1 MKRFATRFCLILLSA
16 AALCFGAN
24 ELSNRRAPSF
34 TLPDS
39 SLKDYD
45 LLDLRGKWV
54 LIDFM
59 KTDCPHCADLTRNLE
74 PLKAKYGA
82 KVQVLYVV
90 ISPPENQ
97 MTVRKYLAENKA
109 TSPILFDQG
118 QMTRTY
124 FKLSPQRPSFDT
136 PHLFV
141 INPEGMIVR
150 DWGYGADTAILEGKG
165 LAKELDALILGPGK
179 K

>member
-1 MKRFATRFCLILLSA
+1 MRWISLFLAA

-39 SLKDYD
+39 NLRDFDILDY
-45 LLDLRGKWV
+45 RGKWV

-59 KTDCPHCADLTRNLE
+59 KTECPHCAQLTKTLE
-74 PLKAKYGA
+74 PLKNKYGA
-82 KVQVLYVV
+82 KVQVVYVV
-90 ISPPENQ
+90 IAPPENQ
-97 MTVRKYLAENKA
+97 DTVRRYVNDNKV
-109 TSPILFDQG
+109 TSPVVFDQG

-124 FKLSPQRPSFDT
+124 FRLTPQRPSYDT

-141 INPEGMIVR
+141 IDPMGTIVR
-150 DWGYGADTAILEGKG
+150 DWSWEDKTKTLETPGA
-165 LAKELDALILGPGK
+165 LAKELDALINGAPAK

>member
-1 MKRFATRFCLILLSA
+1 MKLFAILIAA
-16 AALCFGAN
+16 AALCLGAN

-39 SLKDYD
+39 NLRDYD
-45 LLDLRGKWV
+45 LLDFRGKWV

-59 KTDCPHCADLTRNLE
+59 KTECPHCAALTKNIE
-74 PLKAKYGA
+74 PLKAKYAG
-82 KVQVLYVV
+82 KIQVLYVV
-90 ISPPENQ
+90 IAPPENQ
-97 MTVRKYLAENKA
+97 DTVRKYINDNKV
-109 TSPILFDQG
+109 TSPIVFDQG

-124 FKLSPQRPSFDT
+124 FKLTPQRPSYDT

-141 INPEGMIVR
+141 IDPNGNIVR
-150 DWGYGADTAILEGKG
+150 DWGWDEKNKALLEGPG
-165 LAKELDALILGPGK
+165 LGRELDSLINSAK

>member
-1 MKRFATRFCLILLSA
+1 MRLFALLFA
-16 AALCFGAN
+16 GAALCFGAN

-39 SLKDYD
+39 NLKDYD
-45 LLDLRGKWV
+45 LLDFRGKWV

-59 KTDCPHCADLTRNLE
+59 KTDCPHCMELTKNLE

-82 KVQVLYVV
+82 KVQVIYVV
-90 ISPPENQ
+90 IAPPENQ
-97 MTVRKYLAENKA
+97 DTVRRYVTANKV
-109 TSPILFDQG
+109 TSPVVFDQG

-124 FKLSPQRPSFDT
+124 FRLTPQRPSYDT

-141 INPEGMIVR
+141 IDPSGNIVR
-150 DWGYGADTAILEGKG
+150 DWAWEDKSKMLEGAG
-165 LAKELDALILGPGK
+165 LGRELDALINGAK
-179 K
+179 R